1 LGPMD
6 RFVVTFGTWA
16 YALQRSIHIT
26 RIARATGDHPMLR
39 PNDGIYG
46 LQASLLKTLASPR
59 RLEIVHFLGEN
70 GPVEVRKI
78 AEHFG
83 STQPAVS
90 QHLAALRGVGIV
102 EAVREGREVRYQLAD
117 PEIVA
122 ACGLMRQVLIR
133 RIARLGDIAAPYF
146 YQAAEPAEVNR

>member
-1 LGPMD
+1 
-6 RFVVTFGTWA
+6 
-16 YALQRSIHIT
+16 
-26 RIARATGDHPMLR
+26 MLR
-39 PNDGIYG
+39 PTDGIYG

-59 RLEIVHFLGEN
+59 RLEIVHYLGDA
-70 GPVEVRKI
+70 GPVEVRKL

-83 STQPAVS
+83 STQPAIS

-133 RIARLGDIAAPYF
+133 RIARLGDIAAPYAS
-146 YQAAEPAEVNR
+146 QPSAQPIEISR

>member
-1 LGPMD
+1 
-6 RFVVTFGTWA
+6 
-16 YALQRSIHIT
+16 
-26 RIARATGDHPMLR
+26 MLR
-39 PNDGIYG
+39 PADGIYG

-59 RLEIVHFLGEN
+59 RLELVHYLGEN
-70 GPVEVRKI
+70 GPTEVRKL

-102 EAVREGREVRYQLAD
+102 EPVRDGREVRYQLAD

-122 ACGLMRQVLIR
+122 ACSAMRQILIR
-133 RIARLGDIAAPYF
+133 RIAKLGDLAASYENQV
-146 YQAAEPAEVNR
+146 QADSEPVESLH